1 MEERTMKMYRLLMI
15 VLALLVAA
23 GCADTLGKERR
34 AQQPDAVVD
43 MLHRGVI
50 ELNGNIDELKDH
62 IAYLERMPPVTDPRM
77 QELLGLDIV
86 AWQLHLQQ
94 WTAQRDHLVYSLAS
108 IQHVKAA
115 PQDKLTVGTEW
126 SDRQATFVRTVE
138 ELKTNRRKLEQNR
151 SEMESHLLG
160 QYFK

>member
-1 MEERTMKMYRLLMI
+1 MKTYRPVMI
-15 VLALLVAA
+15 VLAVLMTA
-23 GCADTLGKERR
+23 GCTGTLGKERKAR
-34 AQQPDAVVD
+34 QPDAVVD

-94 WTAQRDHLVYSLAS
+94 WTAQRNHLVYSLAS
-108 IQHVKAA
+108 IERVKAA
-115 PQDKLTVGTEW
+115 PQDKPNVGMEW
-126 SDRQATFVRTVE
+126 SDRQADFAKTVE
-138 ELKTNRRKLEQNR
+138 ELKTHRRKLEQKR
-151 SEMESHLLG
+151 SEMESQLLG